1 MFQSFIVFVLSVEK
15 FKQTEITFLKQNN
28 KMIIIFC
35 GTLHRGSTLVF

>member
-28 KMIIIFC
+28 KMIIIF
-35 GTLHRGSTLVF
+35 TVAHYTEVQH